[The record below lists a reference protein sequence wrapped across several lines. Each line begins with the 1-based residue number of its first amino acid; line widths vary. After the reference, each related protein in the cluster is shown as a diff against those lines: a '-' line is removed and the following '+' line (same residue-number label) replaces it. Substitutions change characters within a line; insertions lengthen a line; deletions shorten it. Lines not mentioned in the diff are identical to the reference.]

1 MRDINLATVV
11 ARHTGADF
19 ESGRLHRRNDGPP
32 DMERPLVGT
41 EEEQPTTG
49 LHHQPG
55 RASGGLRARQVPA
68 RRSVPER
75 KGPVWATVT
84 VHPEPDNLMKLQP
97 QVDCNTCG
105 KKNFMVNASRI
116 VAHITGSG
124 GISACTPANPTPE
137 WLELKASLLKE
148 MSEKASSKSVKRAA
162 SEVDAAVEAG
172 TTLSPPVAQRPLESA
187 LNIAT
192 AQMCDEAIADFFY
205 GDNIPDRI
213 AESSRFKRL
222 CKV

>member
-49 LHHQPG
+49 LHHPPG

-84 VHPEPDNLMKLQP
+84 VHPEPDNLMKLQS

-137 WLELKASLLKE
+137 WPIRNQFRPQLHCVLRNSY
-148 MSEKASSKSVKRAA
+148 VTQ
-162 SEVDAAVEAG
+162 
-172 TTLSPPVAQRPLESA
+172 TTA
-187 LNIAT
+187 
-192 AQMCDEAIADFFY
+192 
-205 GDNIPDRI
+205 
-213 AESSRFKRL
+213 
-222 CKV
+222 